1 MTEMGDAVI
10 TVVSGLPR
18 SGTSMMMRMLEG
30 GGMEVL
36 TDGIRRADDDN
47 PRGYYELER
56 VKRLQEDSSWL
67 REARGKALKVIS
79 RLLYYLPP
87 EERYKVIFMRRPMD
101 EILASQRRM
110 LERSGRAPDAVADER
125 AAAAFEKH
133 LAQVEEWLEG
143 QRHMEVLYVRYNDV
157 LAKPREWSQVVNT
170 FLGGFL
176 DPHGMASA
184 VEASLYRQRRQAG

>member
-1 MTEMGDAVI
+1 
-10 TVVSGLPR
+10 
-18 SGTSMMMRMLEG
+18 MMMRMLEA
-30 GGMEVL
+30 GGMEVV
-36 TDGIRRADDDN
+36 TDGVRKADEDN

-79 RLLYYLPP
+79 RLLCYLPS

-101 EILASQRRM
+101 EILASQRKM
-110 LERSGRAPDAVADER
+110 LERSGKAPDPVADER

-133 LAQVEEWLEG
+133 LAQLERWLLC
-143 QRHMEVLYVRYNDV
+143 QRNMEVLYVRYNDV
-157 LAKPREWSQVVNT
+157 VAGPREWSGVVNR
-170 FLGGFL
+170 FLGGGL
-176 DPHGMASA
+176 DVDRMASA